1 MKNRQNSGIIPLSS
15 ALYIDFS
22 FQADRV
28 RSVRAQV
35 DQKTWHKRGKI
46 GYHEL
51 DDIKNQE
58 KVQFYLAKIYHNNQ
72 Y

>member
-1 MKNRQNSGIIPLSS
+1 
-15 ALYIDFS
+15 
-22 FQADRV
+22 
-28 RSVRAQV
+28 VRAQV